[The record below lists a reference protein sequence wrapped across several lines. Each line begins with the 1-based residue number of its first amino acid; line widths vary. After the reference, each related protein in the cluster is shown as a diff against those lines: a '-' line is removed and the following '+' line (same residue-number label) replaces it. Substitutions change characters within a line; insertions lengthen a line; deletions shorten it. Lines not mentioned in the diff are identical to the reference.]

1 MLAMF
6 RKLKKRYAKR
16 ELALKLVR
24 FDKGRY
30 HQSGIPLAI

>member
-24 FDKGRY
+24 FDKPSY
-30 HQSGIPLAI
+30 HQLGIALAI

>member
-24 FDKGRY
+24 FDKPIYRT
-30 HQSGIPLAI
+30 P